1 MSNWLSKFADKRGTL
16 YLPPKRT
23 PDERPDPLPPQ
34 ANTAGSYVSAYADQL
49 DQELEKAKPGFQITK
64 PEDIMTGRDIRY
76 VRLLAEN
83 GDEIATVPINN
94 MRIERSMGAEVRI
107 QMELVLR
114 MA

>member
-1 MSNWLSKFADKRGTL
+1 MSSWLSKFADKRGTL
-16 YLPPKRT
+16 YTPPRKDT
-23 PDERPDPLPPQ
+23 SDERPTPFPLD
-34 ANTAGSYVSAYADQL
+34 TAGSYVSAYADQL
-49 DQELEKAKPGFQITK
+49 DQELEKTKPGFQITR
-64 PEDIMTGRDIRY
+64 PEDVMTGRDIRY

-107 QMELVLR
+107 ELQLVLR